1 MSDWRG
7 DPSKNYTPVLGP
19 GGGFSQ
25 LDTDLQL
32 INQAINRLVER
43 LGTFL
48 SGMTIA
54 MVGTT
59 AQKTALTNPPH
70 GLLFYDTTVGHLQTN
85 TGTPGSPVWS
95 NP

>member
-1 MSDWRG
+1 MSDPRYSPG
-7 DPSKNYTPVLGP
+7 IGP
-19 GGGFSQ
+19 GGTA
-25 LDTDLQL
+25 DPVTTNLQYVV
-32 INQAINRLVER
+32 QAINRITQQ

-48 SGMTIA
+48 SGTTIA

-59 AQKTALTNPPH
+59 AQKTALTNPPT
-70 GLLFYDTTVGHLQTN
+70 GMLFYDTTLNHLQTN